1 MKTILLSMSVLMLLA
16 CGTKKIAGDGTG
28 QTIEMKTEK
37 RLTATVGKSQMSTNQ
52 TKITSASIKGN
63 KLMLSISYSGG
74 CKEHSFSLVGD
85 EAISKSLP
93 PHRTVHLIHSGE
105 QDLCKAM
112 IMKDL
117 VFDIKNLAYKQ
128 EKGSEIFL
136 KIDGWEEELKY
147 TFE

>member
-1 MKTILLSMSVLMLLA
+1 MKTILLSISMLLLLA

-37 RLTATVGKSQMSTNQ
+37 RLTATIGKSEMSTNQ
-52 TKITSASIKGN
+52 TTITNASISGN

-93 PHRTVHLIHSGE
+93 PQRAVRLIHSGE
-105 QDLCKAM
+105 KDLCKAM
-112 IMKDL
+112 ILKDL
-117 VFDIKNLAYKQ
+117 EFDIKNLAYKQ
-128 EKGSEIFL
+128 EKGSEIIL
-136 KIDGWEEELKY
+136 NIEGWKEPLKY